1 MNFTSPRKH
10 SRVMPVVFA
19 LAAYLCLWPVPIHAV
34 RWHPAPAPGY
44 VGPYAPNTKLTA
56 ARQIDLRGE
65 VGPEHVVVGPDDAVF
80 VGVASGHILR
90 LSPDGVTQ
98 QVFADTGG
106 RPLGMA
112 FDAVGNLIVADARKG
127 LLAIGTDGTLTV
139 LIAAGNGEP
148 LSFPNAVAIG
158 SDGTIYVTDSSRR
171 FTAEQGRTTQ
181 EAALLDIMEQSAT
194 GRVIAYD
201 PAARTSRVIAVGLS
215 FANGIVLT
223 RDERSVLVSE
233 SGRYRVWKIR
243 ADAKGVDVG
252 HASPEAQVL
261 LDNLP
266 GYPDNLTRGRDGRV
280 WLGLAG
286 PRNDSD
292 RVAGYPF
299 IREVALRLPRAL
311 LPAPIRHGHIIA
323 FTEDGAI
330 VEDLQDPSGNAPT
343 ITGLTETAQR
353 RYLHNVDNGRLSW
366 LDITGR

>member
-1 MNFTSPRKH
+1 
-10 SRVMPVVFA
+10 MPIVFA

-44 VGPYAPNTKLTA
+44 TGPYARNTRLTVP
-56 ARQIDLRGE
+56 RQIDLRGE
-65 VGPEHVVVGPDDAVF
+65 VGPEHVLVGPDDAIY
-80 VGVASGHILR
+80 VGVASGRILR

-98 QVFADTGG
+98 QVFADTHG

-127 LLAIGTDGTLTV
+127 LLSISPDGKQTV
-139 LIAAGNGEP
+139 LVATGDGGP
-148 LSFPNAVAIG
+148 LSFPNAVVIG
-158 SDGTIYVTDSSRR
+158 TNGTIYVTDSSQR
-171 FTAEQGRTTQ
+171 FTAEHGRTTQ

-201 PAARTSRVIAVGLS
+201 PVARTSHVVAAGLS

-223 RDERSVLVSE
+223 RDERSLLVSE

-243 ADAKGVDVG
+243 ADAEGIDLG
-252 HASPEAQVL
+252 RSPAGAQVL
-261 LDNLP
+261 LENLP
-266 GYPDNLTRGRDGRV
+266 GYPDNLTRGCDGRV

-292 RVAGYPF
+292 RVSNYPF
-299 IREVALRLPRAL
+299 LREVALRLPRAW
-311 LPAPIRHGHIIA
+311 LPAPTRYGHVIA

-330 VEDLQDPSGNAPT
+330 VDDLQDPSGHAPT

-353 RYLHNVDNGRLSW
+353 YYLHNVDDGRLSW
-366 LDITGR
+366 FDSADHR